1 MNDEFI
7 KIILEFLKLM
17 SSKDDS
23 TLLNKKIIVKVANNK
38 IG

>member
-7 KIILEFLKLM
+7 KIILEFWKLIF
-17 SSKDDS
+17 SKDDS
-23 TLLNKKIIVKVANNK
+23 TLMNKKIIVKVANNK